1 MENNHSIY
9 ADSTPVRTHRLIGIL
24 DAGKKP
30 LDNFRTVT
38 HFINEMSV
46 GDKTEMLL
54 TLAAFCRA
62 ELNG

>member
-1 MENNHSIY
+1 MTNNDSIY
-9 ADSTPVRTHRLIGIL
+9 ADSTPVRTHQVLGIL
-24 DAGKKP
+24 DADKSP
-30 LDNFRTVT
+30 LDNFRIIT
-38 HFINEMSV
+38 HFVNLLPV